1 MDLPER
7 QPERKYIMNG
17 LFRTREKTVGRVVA
31 LEPGLIIPNRSQPRV
46 DFDENEL
53 AALAESIRENG
64 ILQPINVRR
73 CGVNYEIVSGE
84 RRFRAAKL
92 CGLEEIPCI
101 IIDANDEQSAV
112 LALIENIQRRDLSF
126 FEEALAI
133 EKLIHIYGLTQ
144 EEAAARLGKAQSTIA
159 NKLRL
164 LKFTDAERNVLVKGN
179 VTERQARAL
188 VRIDDQKL
196 RIHAMGVMII
206 NKLNIEQTE
215 QLVEDI
221 LHGKIPQKT
230 EEQPKEE
237 KKRQSRK
244 FSFPLP
250 RLYINSI
257 NKIVRSM
264 KDANIDCETVMNRVG
279 DCYEYTIKIHSA
291 AEI

>member
-1 MDLPER
+1 MT
-7 QPERKYIMNG
+7 G
-17 LFRTREKTVGRVVA
+17 LFKNKEKTVGKVVA
-31 LEPGLIIPNRSQPRV
+31 LDVGLIIPNRSQPRV
-46 DFDENEL
+46 TFDENEL
-53 AALAESIRENG
+53 AALSASIRENG

-73 CGVNYEIVSGE
+73 CGVNYEIISGE
-84 RRFRAAKL
+84 RRFRAAKI

-101 IIDANDEQSAV
+101 VIDADDERSAV
-112 LALIENIQRRDLSF
+112 LALIENIQRRDLSY

-133 EKLIHIYGLTQ
+133 ERLIKFYGLTQ
-144 EEAAARLGKAQSTIA
+144 EEAASRLGKAQSTIA

-164 LKFTDAERNVLVKGN
+164 LKFSDAERGLLIKGN

-196 RIHAMGVMII
+196 RIHAMGEMII

-215 QLVEDI
+215 SMVEGI
-221 LHGKIPQKT
+221 LHGIIPKKR
-230 EEQPKEE
+230 EEEPEPAE
-237 KKRQSRK
+237 KKQASRK
-244 FSFPLP
+244 NFHFPLP

-257 NKIVRSM
+257 NKIVKNM
-264 KDANIDCETVMNRVG
+264 KEANIECETVMNRVG

>member
-1 MDLPER
+1 MTGIF
-7 QPERKYIMNG
+7 KSK
-17 LFRTREKTVGRVVA
+17 EKTVGRVVA
-31 LEPGLIIPNRSQPRV
+31 LETGLLIPNRSQPRV
-46 DFDENEL
+46 DFNENEL

-64 ILQPINVRR
+64 ILQPINVRK

-92 CGLEEIPCI
+92 CGLEEVPCI
-101 IIDANDEQSAV
+101 VIDADDERSAV
-112 LALIENIQRRDLSF
+112 LALIENIQRRDLSY

-133 EKLIHIYGLTQ
+133 ERLIKFYGLTQ
-144 EEAAARLGKAQSTIA
+144 EDAAARLGKAQSTIA

-164 LKFTDAERNVLVKGN
+164 LKFSDAERNLLIKGN

-188 VRIDDQKL
+188 VRIDDEKL
-196 RIHAMGVMII
+196 RIHAMGEMII

-215 QLVEDI
+215 DMVEGI
-221 LHGKIPQKT
+221 LHGVIPKKR
-230 EEQPKEE
+230 EEQVQPAT
-237 KKRQSRK
+237 KKPAARRN
-244 FSFPLP
+244 FRFPLP

-257 NKIVRSM
+257 NKIVKNM
-264 KDANIDCETVMNRVG
+264 KEANIDCETIMNRVG

>member
-1 MDLPER
+1 MT
-7 QPERKYIMNG
+7 G
-17 LFRTREKTVGRVVA
+17 LFKNKEKTVGKVVA
-31 LEPGLIIPNRSQPRV
+31 LDVGLIIPNRSQPRV
-46 DFDENEL
+46 TFDENEL
-53 AALAESIRENG
+53 AALSASIRENG

-73 CGVNYEIVSGE
+73 CGVNYEIISGE
-84 RRFRAAKL
+84 RRFRAAKI

-101 IIDANDEQSAV
+101 VIDADDERSAV
-112 LALIENIQRRDLSF
+112 LALIENIQRRDLSY

-133 EKLIHIYGLTQ
+133 ERLIKFYGLTQ
-144 EEAAARLGKAQSTIA
+144 EEAASRLGKAQSTIA

-164 LKFTDAERNVLVKGN
+164 LKFSDAERGLLIKGN

-196 RIHAMGVMII
+196 RIHAMGEMII

-215 QLVEDI
+215 SMVDGI
-221 LHGKIPQKT
+221 LHGIIPKKR
-230 EEQPKEE
+230 EEEPVPSE
-237 KKRQSRK
+237 KKQNSRK
-244 FSFPLP
+244 NFHFPLP

-257 NKIVRSM
+257 NKIVKNM
-264 KDANIDCETVMNRVG
+264 KEANIECETVMNHVG

>member
-1 MDLPER
+1 MT
-7 QPERKYIMNG
+7 G
-17 LFRTREKTVGRVVA
+17 LFKNKEKTVGKVVA
-31 LEPGLIIPNRSQPRV
+31 LDVGLIIPNRSQPRV
-46 DFDENEL
+46 TFDENEL
-53 AALAESIRENG
+53 AALSASIRENG

-73 CGVNYEIVSGE
+73 CGVNYEIISGE
-84 RRFRAAKL
+84 RRFRAAKI

-101 IIDANDEQSAV
+101 VIDADDERSAV
-112 LALIENIQRRDLSF
+112 LALIENIQRRDLSY

-133 EKLIHIYGLTQ
+133 ERLIKFYGLTQ
-144 EEAAARLGKAQSTIA
+144 EEAASRLGKAQSTIA

-164 LKFTDAERNVLVKGN
+164 LKFSDAERGLLIKGN

-196 RIHAMGVMII
+196 RIHAMGEMII

-215 QLVEDI
+215 SMVEGI
-221 LHGKIPQKT
+221 LHGIIPKKR
-230 EEQPKEE
+230 KEE
-237 KKRQSRK
+237 SEPSEKKQNSRK
-244 FSFPLP
+244 NFHFPLP

-257 NKIVRSM
+257 NKIVKNM
-264 KDANIDCETVMNRVG
+264 KEANIECETVMNHVG

>member
-1 MDLPER
+1 MT
-7 QPERKYIMNG
+7 G
-17 LFRTREKTVGRVVA
+17 LFKNKEKTVGKVVA
-31 LEPGLIIPNRSQPRV
+31 LDVGLIIPNRSQPRV
-46 DFDENEL
+46 TFDENEL
-53 AALAESIRENG
+53 AALSASIRENG

-73 CGVNYEIVSGE
+73 CGVNYEIISGE
-84 RRFRAAKL
+84 RRFRAAKI

-101 IIDANDEQSAV
+101 VIDADDERSAV
-112 LALIENIQRRDLSF
+112 LALIENIQRRDLSY

-133 EKLIHIYGLTQ
+133 ERLIKFYGLTQ
-144 EEAAARLGKAQSTIA
+144 EEAASRLGKAQSTIA

-164 LKFTDAERNVLVKGN
+164 LKFSDAERGLLIKGN

-196 RIHAMGVMII
+196 RIHAMGERII

-215 QLVEDI
+215 SMVDGI
-221 LHGKIPQKT
+221 LHGIIPKKR
-230 EEQPKEE
+230 EEESEPSE
-237 KKRQSRK
+237 KKQNSRK
-244 FSFPLP
+244 NFHIPLP

-257 NKIVRSM
+257 NKIVKNM
-264 KDANIDCETVMNRVG
+264 KEANIECETVMNHVG